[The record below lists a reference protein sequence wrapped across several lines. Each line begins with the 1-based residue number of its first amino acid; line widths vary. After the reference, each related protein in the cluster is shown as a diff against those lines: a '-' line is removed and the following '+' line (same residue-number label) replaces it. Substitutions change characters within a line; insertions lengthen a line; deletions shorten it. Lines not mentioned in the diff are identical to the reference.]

1 MEKSTLINIVKDSED
16 VRWDYDEEADILY
29 LSLGEPTEA
38 LGTDIGGGIVVRH
51 DEDSK
56 EVVGLTISGI
66 RSRLLDEFE
75 AGPGS

>member
-29 LSLGEPTEA
+29 LSLGEPTET